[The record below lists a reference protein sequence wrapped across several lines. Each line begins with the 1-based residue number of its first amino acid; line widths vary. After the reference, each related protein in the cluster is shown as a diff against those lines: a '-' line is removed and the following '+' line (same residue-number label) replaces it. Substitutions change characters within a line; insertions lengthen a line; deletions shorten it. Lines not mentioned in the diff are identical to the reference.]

1 MKKFV
6 ILFFIF
12 INLFNNFLVSQINNN
27 KNTESKNM
35 KNIFLYKE
43 KLELKPT
50 GLINITDDQ
59 INDHWKLY
67 VGYVN
72 NVNKLNEELKELAAQ
87 GKAAGLTYA
96 DRRRRYGFE
105 YNGMILHEY
114 YFENLT
120 SDKKSSDIKNL
131 DNSKLKEKII
141 STWGSFE
148 NWLEDFKNTGK
159 TRGIGWAILYADQ
172 SNGELTNQF
181 IHEHQ
186 NGIITDF
193 KPILVMDVWE
203 HAYMVDHKADGR
215 AAYIEAFIKNIN
227 WNIVNNRYK

>member
-1 MKKFV
+1 MKKL
-6 ILFFIF
+6 IIIIF
-12 INLFNNFLVSQINNN
+12 INLFNNFLVSQENNN
-27 KNTESKNM
+27 KNAGNKNM
-35 KNIFLYKE
+35 QNIFLYKE
-43 KLELKPT
+43 KLELKPS
-50 GLINITDDQ
+50 GLAGITDNQ

-72 NVNKLNEELKELAAQ
+72 NVNKINEELKDLTAQ
-87 GKAAGLTYA
+87 GKASSLIYA

-120 SDKKSSDIKNL
+120 NNQKLNNFNNL

-159 TRGIGWAILYADQ
+159 TRGIGWAILYTDPKT
-172 SNGELTNQF
+172 GELTNQF
-181 IHEHQ
+181 VHEHQ
-186 NGIITDF
+186 NGVITDF
-193 KPILVMDVWE
+193 KPILVLDVWE

-215 AAYIEAFIKNIN
+215 GAYIEAFIKNVN
-227 WNIVNNRYK
+227 WDIVNNRYK